1 MKKRTPHLDNLEKCH
16 CNNKDTIDK
25 SKLTSVDT
33 HNSETGS
40 QRLARKVRMN
50 KYTTQYVY
58 TFRDTERPIV
68 PPRNKF

>member
-1 MKKRTPHLDNLEKCH
+1 MKKRTPHLDNLEKCK
-16 CNNKDTIDK
+16 CNNKDTIDD
-25 SKLTSVDT
+25 SKKTLIET

-40 QRLARKVRMN
+40 QILARRVRMN